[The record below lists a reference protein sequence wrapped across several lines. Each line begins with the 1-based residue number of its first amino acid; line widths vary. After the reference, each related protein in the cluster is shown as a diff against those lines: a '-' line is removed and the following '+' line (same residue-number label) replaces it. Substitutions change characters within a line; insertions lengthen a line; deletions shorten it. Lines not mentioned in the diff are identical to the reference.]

1 MSQFRLLVRT
11 FFERFFDNELVSSAI
26 ELRQALISL
35 LVLVTLPPA
44 FIAMDSMGAYMFV
57 IRRTP
62 WLLERFSWPHKLFF
76 ITYSILVIGAAT
88 VVVWDSLTLDHRDAM
103 VLGAL
108 PLRGR
113 TIVSAK
119 FAALL
124 LFLLSI
130 AIGVNG
136 CASVAYSFDA
146 SNETTYRILVRG
158 RDARARGLRTIDD
171 AAREAPR
178 WQAAFSRDLLRGDG
192 YAGLAAVYHLQFLNP
207 PRALDFPTSYEALA
221 DGRVDLIDGDPTIR
235 LTRTLDLVPLA
246 DNREYFSPYGSG
258 VGTLIRLMA
267 VHLVTTVA
275 ASAWVFTT
283 LIALQAMLTILPR
296 RVRTVVTLA
305 FQAAFVVL
313 LFSMLAL
320 MPTALRAIANALQ
333 STNAGAARMVWL
345 LPPAWFLG
353 LYETLAGSSRALMH
367 QLARGAA
374 GALAMSVTAAVLVSA
389 AAYLHQLR
397 YAVEAAVTPSAAS
410 SLLARARALVLRAAA
425 RTPDT
430 RAALGFTLIS
440 LARSRKHQLLVAA
453 YAGAGLALV
462 MVILVRAAA
471 RGGIASLGHPRVA
484 VLWVP
489 LVMILWLLVGVRAAF
504 RMPTEL
510 AASWTFHVNA
520 SGPARAYAPAARA
533 AAALTVLAPVLAI
546 SLIVYMWLFGWRLAA
561 IHVAFCGLMGA
572 ALLEVLFARFDQIP
586 FTRAY
591 EAGRANVRV
600 WWPLYIFGLDA
611 FAHWPV
617 YLEQW
622 MLRDPGRSINVLLA
636 MTAVVLVLRWAC
648 RRSISKTSALVFDV
662 TAEPAL
668 ITLELSG

>member
-1 MSQFRLLVRT
+1 M
-11 FFERFFDNELVSSAI
+11 N
-26 ELRQALISL
+26 
-35 LVLVTLPPA
+35 
-44 FIAMDSMGAYMFV
+44 SMGAYMFV

-76 ITYSILVIGAAT
+76 ITYSILVIGAAS
-88 VVVWDSLTLDHRDAM
+88 VLVWDSLTLDRRDAM

-113 TIVSAK
+113 TIISAK

-124 LFLLSI
+124 LFLLAI
-130 AIGVNG
+130 ACSVNG
-136 CASVAYSFDA
+136 CAAIAYSFVS
-146 SNETTYRILVRG
+146 SNETTFRLLVRG
-158 RDARARGLRTIDD
+158 SDARARGLRTIDD

-192 YAGLAAVYHLQFLNP
+192 YAGLAAAYHLQFPNP
-207 PRALDFPTSYEALA
+207 PRPLDFPTSYEALA

-235 LTRTLDLVPLA
+235 LTRTLDLVPLV
-246 DNREYFSPYGSG
+246 DNRAYFSPYGSG
-258 VGTLIRLMA
+258 VGTLIRVMV

-296 RVRTVVTLA
+296 RVRTVVTLV

-320 MPTALRAIANALQ
+320 MPTALRAITSVLQ
-333 STNAGAARMVWL
+333 STNADAARMVWL

-353 LYETLAGSSRALMH
+353 LYETMAGSSRALMH
-367 QLARGAA
+367 QLARAA
-374 GALAMSVTAAVLVSA
+374 GGALTISVGAAVLVSA

-397 YAVEAAVTPSAAS
+397 YAVEAAVTPSVAG
-410 SLLARARALVLRAAA
+410 SLLARARALVLRVAA

-430 RAALGFTLIS
+430 RAVLGFTLIS
-440 LARSRKHQLLVAA
+440 LARSRKHQLLVAS
-453 YAGAGLALV
+453 YAGVGLAIV
-462 MVILVRAAA
+462 MVALVRAAA
-471 RGGIASLGHPRVA
+471 RGGIASLGHPRAA
-484 VLWVP
+484 VLWIP
-489 LVMILWLLVGVRAAF
+489 LMMILWLLVGVRAAF
-504 RMPTEL
+504 RMPTEP

-520 SGPARAYAPAARA
+520 SGPVSAYAPAART
-533 AAALTVLAPVLAI
+533 AAALSVLVPVLAI
-546 SLIVYMWLFGWRLAA
+546 SLVAYTWLFGWRVAT

-600 WWPLYIFGLDA
+600 WWPLYIFGLQA
-611 FAHWPV
+611 YALWPTYV
-617 YLEQW
+617 VLW
-622 MLRDPGRSINVLLA
+622 MLRQPGRSLNVLLA
-636 MTAVVLVLRWAC
+636 MSAVVLVLRWRC
-648 RRSISKTSALVFDV
+648 RSISKTSALVFDV
-662 TAEPAL
+662 TPESAL